1 MEKFTIHVFSDS
13 YGESGEQVSKCA
25 LSQFGFGEYDIVRH
39 SHINSLE
46 KLNQELKILDG
57 AENILVV
64 HTMIHLDH
72 VEVLAKFCRDRH
84 FKNIDLLNPLVAAI
98 EEHTKRAPR
107 RESGIYKKLD
117 EKYFRRIEAIEFAV
131 KYDDGKDARGIHEAD
146 LILLGISRTS
156 KTPLSIYLGN
166 KKHIKVIN
174 IPLVPE
180 MEIPKDIF
188 KVPKK
193 KIIGLTNSI
202 EVLNKIRE
210 ERLKTIGFKE
220 GSAYSSM
227 GRIIEEMDYAENIM
241 KRIGCPVVDVSQK
254 AIEETS
260 EIIINIMK
268 ENGFKIIY

>member
-1 MEKFTIHVFSDS
+1 LEKFTIHVFSDS

-25 LSQFGFGEYDIVRH
+25 LSQFGFGEYDIIRH
-39 SHINSLE
+39 SHVNTMDALKE
-46 KLNQELKILDG
+46 ELKILDG
-57 AENILVV
+57 VQNILVV
-64 HTMIHLDH
+64 HTMINLKLVESLHEFCKENNLKH
-72 VEVLAKFCRDRH
+72 V
-84 FKNIDLLNPLVAAI
+84 DLLNPLVNAI
-98 EEHTKRAPR
+98 AEHTKKTPK

-117 EKYFRRIEAIEFAV
+117 DKYFRRIEAIEFAV

-180 MEIPKDIF
+180 VEVPKEIF
-188 KVPKK
+188 KVSKK

-202 EVLNKIRE
+202 EMLNKIRE
-210 ERLKTIGFKE
+210 ERVKTIGFKE
-220 GSAYSSM
+220 GSAYSSL
-227 GRIIEEMDYAENIM
+227 GRIIEEMDYAENII
-241 KRIGCPVVDVSQK
+241 KKIGCPVVDVSQK

-260 EIIINIMK
+260 EIILGIMK
-268 ENGFKIIY
+268 ENGFKIVY

>member
-39 SHINSLE
+39 SHVNNLDKLKNELNILE
-46 KLNQELKILDG
+46 G

-64 HTMIHLDH
+64 HTMIHLDLVETLSNFCKKHKFKH
-72 VEVLAKFCRDRH
+72 V
-84 FKNIDLLNPLVAAI
+84 DLLNPLVAAI
-98 EEHTKRAPR
+98 EEHTNRTPR

-131 KYDDGKDARGIHEAD
+131 KYDDGKDARGLYEAD

-180 MEIPKDIF
+180 VEVPKEIF
-188 KVPKK
+188 SVPKK
-193 KIIGLTNSI
+193 KVIGLTNSI
-202 EVLNKIRE
+202 EMLNKIRE
-210 ERLKTIGFKE
+210 ERLRTIGFKE

-254 AIEETS
+254 AIEETA

-268 ENGFKIIY
+268 ESGFKVIY